1 MIVIGSHA
9 LQLLGYDVTPT
20 DVDIL
25 VNFKEWNEFYQS
37 NSEDISEAIPL
48 NGKVQAKFND
58 GFRIEVEF
66 IGRHESDVWLS
77 NHTGIMSEVYS
88 PILKCMVCVPPLE
101 ILYLMKKSHV
111 HCDSVHFDK
120 TIKDYQHLS
129 TMIDK
134 VPDDYWS
141 FFELRKSEAE
151 KRYNHRTPSLNMSND
166 EFFDRSKNA
175 VGYVF
180 IHDTIHEAVKHFDVP
195 VYEMIKRDFSLAKCE
210 SDMFHD
216 LTFDVRIKC
225 VQEEAYVIAIERYLL
240 QDSGTS
246 DIMTPWLAYKNAVQR
261 ICTTLCSGFFR
272 QFAIDNYDEVMR
284 QYDEDFIMRFTRGF
298 NDKTIQMMDGVDS
311 SRVDEAM
318 TNFIENTN

>member
-25 VNFKEWNEFYQS
+25 VNFTEWNNFFQS
-37 NSEDISEAIPL
+37 NGANISDAIPL
-48 NGKVQAKFND
+48 NGKVQAKFSD
-58 GFRIEVEF
+58 GLRIEVEF
-66 IGRHESDVWLS
+66 IGRYESDVWLS
-77 NHTGIMSEVYS
+77 NHTEIMSEVYS
-88 PILKCMVCVPPLE
+88 PILECMVNVPPLE
-101 ILYLMKKSHV
+101 ILFLMKKSHV

-120 TIKDYQHLS
+120 TIKDYQYLS
-129 TMIDK
+129 TMIGT
-134 VPDDYWS
+134 VSDDFWE

-216 LTFDVRIKC
+216 LPFDVRIKC
-225 VQEEAYVIAIERYLL
+225 VQEEAYVIAIERYIL

-272 QFAIDNYDEVMR
+272 EFAIDNYDEVMR
-284 QYDEDFIMRFTRGF
+284 QYDENFIMRFTRGF
-298 NDKTIQMMDGVDS
+298 NDKTIQVMDGVDD
-311 SRVDEAM
+311 SRVDYAM